1 MKLKFRIFLQSI
13 LVLLLTSLLIG
24 CGGGDDERQYDEDLD
39 IDAQVQALTSGDDNA
54 KADAAAALG
63 LAGPRA
69 APAVDALI
77 AGLKSPNEEVRTL
90 SSYALMEIGTAAK
103 KAAPQLRDALK
114 KARSMGESSQH
125 FYAIKAVDPE
135 GSKDL
140 NRTVPNVPPGSAPPP
155 RQ

>member
-1 MKLKFRIFLQSI
+1 MKLKFRILLQSI

-24 CGGGDDERQYDEDLD
+24 CGGDDELQYDENVD
-39 IDAQVQALTSGDDNA
+39 IDAQIQALTSGDDNA
-54 KADAAAALG
+54 KADAAAALC

-77 AGLKSPNEEVRTL
+77 ANLKSSNEEVRTL
-90 SSYALMEIGTAAK
+90 SSSALLEIGTAAK
-103 KAAPQLRDALK
+103 KAAPQLREALK

-140 NRTVPNVPPGSAPPP
+140 NRTVPNVPAGSPAPP